1 MTFAWLAPFPRLL
14 KAIQSYPRLSKAI
27 QGYPRHQKMHG
38 EAPRHQ
44 SEETNCGII
53 RCVNSHSNRSCSAR
67 ARNGLTR
74 YHFGTDFRPHS
85 SEATIKWQGVW
96 FTEPSNHT
104 FRPPFKLVSKNQIYI
119 NLYKWGRIASGH
131 SPTEKKNVLCSDK
144 GPLQEGDPEGCKP
157 QSTFADTSILCP
169 PEIRVWDWL
178 TGWLVLNSIST
189 WICFEHI
196 QIEYFPWI
204 MNWCHTKESMYQAYQ
219 FAWHL
224 VNQCEFVRPSSGIPA
239 MAHHRFL
246 NSSWNIFK
254 LVKFYWL

>member
-1 MTFAWLAPFPRLL
+1 MTCDWLAPFPRLL
-14 KAIQSYPRLSKAI
+14 QAIQSYPRLSKAI

-53 RCVNSHSNRSCSAR
+53 RCVNPHSNRSCSAR

-131 SPTEKKNVLCSDK
+131 SPTEKKKC
-144 GPLQEGDPEGCKP
+144 PLLGQ
-157 QSTFADTSILCP
+157 
-169 PEIRVWDWL
+169 
-178 TGWLVLNSIST
+178 
-189 WICFEHI
+189 
-196 QIEYFPWI
+196 
-204 MNWCHTKESMYQAYQ
+204 
-219 FAWHL
+219 
-224 VNQCEFVRPSSGIPA
+224 RPSSRRRSRRLQAAEHICWYVHSVSSRDQSLGL
-239 MAHHRFL
+239 AHRL
-246 NSSWNIFK
+246 ISIE
-254 LVKFYWL
+254 

>member
-1 MTFAWLAPFPRLL
+1 MAWLGHVWRRYRWPEAPRSLHLYRTEQKDVTWKKKNCHSIQTFDDHHLEWQIKACDFMNYTAHHNYIAWFKMTFAWLAPFPRLL

-119 NLYKWGRIASGH
+119 NLLYIV
-131 SPTEKKNVLCSDK
+131 PYIDQY
-144 GPLQEGDPEGCKP
+144 PILQ
-157 QSTFADTSILCP
+157 
-169 PEIRVWDWL
+169 
-178 TGWLVLNSIST
+178 
-189 WICFEHI
+189 
-196 QIEYFPWI
+196 
-204 MNWCHTKESMYQAYQ
+204 
-219 FAWHL
+219 
-224 VNQCEFVRPSSGIPA
+224 
-239 MAHHRFL
+239 
-246 NSSWNIFK
+246 
-254 LVKFYWL
+254 